1 MSRGKMKIEQRFV
14 LEMTEKEAKALK
26 TVLGSQINSELCE
39 LGLDYED
46 RSFLGELLAALN
58 LDD

>member
-1 MSRGKMKIEQRFV
+1 MKIEQRFV